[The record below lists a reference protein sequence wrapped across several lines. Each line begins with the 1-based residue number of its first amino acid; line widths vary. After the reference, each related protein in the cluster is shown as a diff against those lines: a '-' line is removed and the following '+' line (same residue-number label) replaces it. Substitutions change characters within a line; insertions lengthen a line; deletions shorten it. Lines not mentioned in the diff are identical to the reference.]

1 MKMQLTTSRLKK
13 MLYSKYNYYTN
24 FSYITLYYIKLLFGY
39 TLLYTLNKIVYKNFL
54 I

>member
-13 MLYSKYNYYTN
+13 MLYSKHYYTN